1 MNARV
6 VSYAPLIIADGD
18 SLHPRGIIFA
28 RRSFF
33 FSILF
38 RRSRILESLR
48 IVHTSFFS
56 RREIGE
62 NSRFLLIFRF
72 FFVLDNFIYYK
83 FDRWRED
90 FLLLLLVSSL
100 FLARGEIDRTES
112 SRIVEENRLTAFHF
126 SYFIL
131 SNFISNF

>member
-112 SRIVEENRLTAFHF
+112 SRIVEEP
-126 SYFIL
+126 SYGISFFI
-131 SNFISNF
+131 FYFK